1 MNGGDTDESV
11 LVLNFRNEI
20 ADIVST
26 IREAKSRKLGDS
38 EMDAGGQIQCEVGC
52 FGVTCHKLQHLKRRV
67 REQLSF
73 SSALELLVQFGDA
86 FFQLQECTASM
97 AFFHAAITLF
107 EGSTKR
113 QYQDHEIYIRAAYAH
128 ALSRVRLLKAA
139 DPCIAYP
146 STLRELVDVLHA
158 MEKTLCLAV
167 QLALD
172 PKVQD
177 NSVNHA
183 KFVAHVLN
191 GTTHIM
197 GVCTPMKTLGF
208 EAAMLPFI
216 KLAAL
221 VLDSVIQLCT
231 LKYCLWRCHI
241 YVTVAECYDALARKH
256 PTQRERLWKSA
267 LLAIDHGVSRVAQLR
282 REVELDP
289 PVSDST
295 IRVLKQADDKLQR
308 SRFVIQKLIKA
319 TATAPSPAALG
330 ASPTSTSAHPGQIL
344 ISLSKDEI
352 QVAFPNSES
361 RLLVILASLDKL
373 WKPQSSLNLLRKF
386 EVKPPFALTTSDTD
400 GIATYASSL
409 AADTKFTDGL
419 HICTLKLLFRFRK
432 WPLFVE
438 MYHATK
444 PQLDPTTSAVDATE
458 VDLLFAVYELLEN
471 ASDRFRLFSVV
482 SHLRQACEIREMC
495 ELRHDVLV
503 EIMLFIWH
511 DFAEPMLESLSK
523 TRQDQEWNAHLAR
536 DASRVLMALHV
547 SSHELQFD
555 DIVWR
560 GTLAL
565 HLANLLDLLT
575 QPRLAIQILRVAQDV
590 MSAARDAMVSV
601 DVHDASVDTPQGL
614 ALLSHSAINAA
625 PIAGED
631 IKHPSPLIQGTM
643 FQQAKLGWM
652 VASIQTEIAFRLY
665 GMELQVA
672 KARSAMTL
680 VTVAKRL
687 RFECN
692 QNGYLR
698 GILAIQLA
706 RFKAKSA
713 SDEERLLQEA
723 LTCFDHIQ
731 KHDGQVAGARPVQSQ
746 STPMHSKPRAPL
758 LVSRGSTFVTI
769 EIVPYNPRGVHIAY
783 YCVFGKGTGAG
794 TDVSLNNMEFP
805 GTGTIRVPTSRPTL
819 ATVSGLLPNESYVFA
834 VAAYDAHDQV
844 VEGIGATSAPILTLN
859 PLVLTMCYG
868 ILAKEAAN
876 LNHIAIAT
884 KAAATVY
891 TEFVSLDG
899 ANRDKWRC
907 SPLFS
912 HALRIYR
919 AKKQTASGVIMQYP
933 MQVVHMFFTTM
944 LILIDAEVDHPPDS
958 PTNIGRPVVYTAV
971 YKAQVTEAIGKC
983 MICLEVACLT
993 DQSDFICTISHKMY
1007 QLMVPMLRHVQT
1019 GRLLLQAMC
1028 LLVQSLQLVPTD
1040 QWDDSIYEVYMCASY
1055 EVLRIAT
1062 ASKEDKVA
1070 QIALKLRL
1078 AAAPY
1083 NFMVAPFHV
1092 PCKEAA
1098 ALRDAIFLSRTWSAA
1113 VDLKPDQHGDGSE
1126 GDKGPKKTTPRDDKP
1141 LNGNQTRIEDVLQ
1154 WTNVSATKAIAELK
1168 SHFAGHKS
1176 FMAFMCRVI
1185 KLGMANG
1192 ERNVGDSLKDLRWHS
1207 SLELSPEANHV
1218 LHELGAGH
1226 LHVEASPPTPH
1237 GPDAVIDEPK
1247 SEQTDIPKPIDVC
1260 NRDVYLWSGEYFYL
1274 MGLTLHAGLNAATVG
1289 NPLEGPD
1296 HDISWQYFATPP
1308 LVSTDPPKAEHDPK
1322 VEGALTNLT
1331 TASQFFYH
1339 ARAWTNLQ
1347 ACVQTVW
1354 NMLWA
1359 KWLSPASFQNHYD
1372 WRSLYI
1378 LSMRFM
1384 DMLDMLSNN
1393 VAFDDA
1399 NVIYRSTVIN
1409 DMDERASNAPP
1420 VQVGSIPVD
1429 IDIPWAVKFVTYAIQ
1444 VLCTAGEWER
1454 LVLLGKRV
1462 YDLTGSEHSDQ
1473 VLPWVVYAQSQRC
1486 DGQRV
1491 AVATATDD
1499 LSQYVKTFEELQAKK
1514 KKKKSRLVVH
1524 EVITEEER
1532 NFREERELKEIKL
1545 RDLIA
1550 YQMTLQR
1557 QLVQVKTWLEHAT
1570 RSKNMCLQVLHRTQ
1584 KAVTK
1589 QYLCHDK
1596 AKDILAGF
1604 KSTISLCRQK
1614 RATLLLVQVLQEQ
1627 GDYLFGEGDI
1637 PGAAKSWND
1646 GIDAVFGAL
1655 AATTN
1660 WRSIVPEATLR
1671 IDGDNMWVII
1681 MCCNMLGKLA
1691 WISLHDNLNQRLE
1704 YALMSSAAFCKLFTC
1719 ALQHPNVDELH
1730 TFSNYTIYPDFASL
1744 ASKPLRYI
1752 QPASILL
1759 MSTTTIETLLT
1770 NGKFAQALPLAC
1782 GMQYF
1787 ASRHFHDT
1795 RGEAQAKRMKFE
1807 ACVGM
1812 GHMDQAVCIL
1822 SDLLSHHS
1830 MALEQSKRIG
1840 DPANEALH
1848 KWLLEFSVGKLV
1860 SDCKLGSRLA
1870 YLLSLSVLRWIMAL
1884 ALNEST
1890 SPQGIALKRIA
1901 NQVAT
1906 HLQASAT
1913 GVAIAPAQGD
1923 DTHTTPKEKSTPR
1936 VAEPDAGRSAPTAEK
1951 LHVVD
1956 QTKVA
1961 LECMLAQSILAL
1973 QEGLA
1978 DAARAHLQTAMK
1990 RYRETTKATV
2000 DDTHFDCVS
2009 SDLGVLF
2016 WLRCRIQWIKCDLM
2030 QGHVK
2035 AAIEGCQIAA
2045 QEAQT
2050 ANEAKFRREI
2060 QALHFQALVLEG
2072 SRGDAE
2078 KFGMEWLKN
2087 DDAFSPTTT
2096 RVEVLLLLSYMLNTK
2111 AAASTLPESSLLA
2124 SLKYTQAALDVMN
2137 AIMKEHGWIGL
2148 HSTPSQ
2154 HALVNVYHPHTA
2166 LYVAVKAHVVS
2177 AMLALHDTGMAA
2189 PSLAL
2194 MQSHVEDGLRAL
2206 AHVSLPDPK
2215 LKATLLY
2222 FRGCVMRRQDK
2233 TSHECIPFLVD
2244 AMQIWVKDGRHPRKL
2259 MHRACM
2265 ELVQV
2270 YGETNHATGNDKDKQ
2285 AQAAYHYLVMA
2296 CTLMEQLHVLWH
2308 TTQVHVVTATA
2319 LDKLSAP
2326 VQHEILSAAKALNNN
2341 ASLDHV
2347 GFLIVPYL
2355 MSLQRELDVIYDREL
2370 SSAMHQT
2377 MATLHTFLLHN
2388 HSVYSKHCFQSLTAP
2403 PKDDPEIPGGLI
2415 CAQWVNGPANELVLY
2430 FALGTATNATDQ
2442 RFTESPILSR
2452 KAGLHA
2458 SRIQAL
2464 KASVA
2469 GIRLILQDK
2478 DDKARPV
2485 QAHFDDLMA
2494 GLHGVL
2500 RTNDSDT
2507 DAPPS
2512 QIPCT
2517 IVEVNL
2523 VERLLDTTHGVN
2535 AVHNGLCYA
2544 LRNALHT

>member
-1 MNGGDTDESV
+1 MGNIFLHQQIQCSACRNVVLRGGTGLDLFGNDTMNGGDTDESV

-139 DPCIAYP
+139 DPCIVYP

-221 VLDSVIQLCT
+221 
-231 LKYCLWRCHI
+231 
-241 YVTVAECYDALARKH
+241 
-256 PTQRERLWKSA
+256 
-267 LLAIDHGVSRVAQLR
+267 
-282 REVELDP
+282 
-289 PVSDST
+289 
-295 IRVLKQADDKLQR
+295 R

-713 SDEERLLQEA
+713 
-723 LTCFDHIQ
+723 
-731 KHDGQVAGARPVQSQ
+731 RPVQSQ

-805 GTGTIRVPTSRPTL
+805 GTGTIR

-876 LNHIAIAT
+876 LNHI
-884 KAAATVY
+884 
-891 TEFVSLDG
+891 
-899 ANRDKWRC
+899 
-907 SPLFS
+907 PLFS

-958 PTNIGRPVVYTAV
+958 PTNIGHPVVYTAV
-971 YKAQVTEAIGKC
+971 YKAQVTDAIGN
-983 MICLEVACLT
+983 
-993 DQSDFICTISHKMY
+993 
-1007 QLMVPMLRHVQT
+1007 
-1019 GRLLLQAMC
+1019 
-1028 LLVQSLQLVPTD
+1028 
-1040 QWDDSIYEVYMCASY
+1040 Y

-1141 LNGNQTRIEDVLQ
+1141 LNGNQTRIEDVLP
-1154 WTNVSATKAIAELK
+1154 WTNVSAAKAIAELK
-1168 SHFAGHKS
+1168 SHFAGS
-1176 FMAFMCRVI
+1176 NTFFRLQWVVQYLCR
-1185 KLGMANG
+1185 
-1192 ERNVGDSLKDLRWHS
+1192 SQ
-1207 SLELSPEANHV
+1207 EL
-1218 LHELGAGH
+1218 
-1226 LHVEASPPTPH
+1226 H
-1237 GPDAVIDEPK
+1237 G
-1247 SEQTDIPKPIDVC
+1247 
-1260 NRDVYLWSGEYFYL
+1260 VY
-1274 MGLTLHAGLNAATVG
+1274 
-1289 NPLEGPD
+1289 
-1296 HDISWQYFATPP
+1296 
-1308 LVSTDPPKAEHDPK
+1308 VSTEHDPK

-1420 VQVGSIPVD
+1420 VQVGSIPVE

-1704 YALMSSAAFCKLFTC
+1704 YALMNSAAFCKLFTC

-1730 TFSNYTIYPDFASL
+1730 TFSNYTIYPAFATL

-1848 KWLLEFSVGKLV
+1848 KWLLEFSVGKL
-1860 SDCKLGSRLA
+1860 
-1870 YLLSLSVLRWIMAL
+1870 
-1884 ALNEST
+1884 
-1890 SPQGIALKRIA
+1890 
-1901 NQVAT
+1901 
-1906 HLQASAT
+1906 
-1913 GVAIAPAQGD
+1913 
-1923 DTHTTPKEKSTPR
+1923 
-1936 VAEPDAGRSAPTAEK
+1936 
-1951 LHVVD
+1951 
-1956 QTKVA
+1956 VA

-2137 AIMKEHGWIGL
+2137 AIMKEHG
-2148 HSTPSQ
+2148 
-2154 HALVNVYHPHTA
+2154 
-2166 LYVAVKAHVVS
+2166 
-2177 AMLALHDTGMAA
+2177 
-2189 PSLAL
+2189 
-2194 MQSHVEDGLRAL
+2194 DGLRAL

-2347 GFLIVPYL
+2347 GFLIMPYL
-2355 MSLQRELDVIYDREL
+2355 MSLQRELDIIYDREL

-2452 KAGLHA
+2452 K
-2458 SRIQAL
+2458 
-2464 KASVA
+2464 V
-2469 GIRLILQDK
+2469 LIL
-2478 DDKARPV
+2478 
-2485 QAHFDDLMA
+2485 L
-2494 GLHGVL
+2494 L
-2500 RTNDSDT
+2500 
-2507 DAPPS
+2507 PS
-2512 QIPCT
+2512 
-2517 IVEVNL
+2517 E
-2523 VERLLDTTHGVN
+2523 
-2535 AVHNGLCYA
+2535 
-2544 LRNALHT
+2544 